1 MPYAEL
7 HCHSHFSLLDG
18 ASPPERLIEAACR
31 AALPA
36 LALTDH
42 NGLYAVPQFYKAAKS
57 AGVKPILGAELT
69 LEDGFHILLLVKDK
83 VGYANL
89 CRAITK
95 AQLAGSKGNPVLN
108 FRDFEKYRQGL
119 ICLSACRKGEIPG
132 LLLKDDRGAA
142 LLAAQ
147 KYLAIFGPD
156 DFFIELQHHLN
167 PDDSMLC
174 KRLIALAQILGVR
187 TVATNNV
194 HYAAREDS
202 KLQDVLVCIKN
213 RVDLDSS
220 APFRYANSEYYL
232 KDLPEM
238 LALPDLP
245 AEAIKNTLTVVD
257 RCNFDL
263 DFSSYRFPDFEV
275 PQGKTARQYLR
286 ELCADKLPQR
296 YGPNAPEVWTRLEH
310 ELELID
316 EKGLSGYFLIVWD
329 IMEFARKS
337 GILAQGR
344 GSAASSLVAYL
355 LGITPVDPIRHNLFI
370 GRFLNEFAI
379 PDIDVDIATH
389 RREEVLQYVY
399 DKYGREHAAMVCTYV
414 TFKAR
419 NAVREVGKVLG
430 LPPYLLDRMAKSLSA
445 YGASHAIRDLKEIPE
460 FTDYLDSW
468 VWEHF
473 CTLCEKIADFP
484 RHLSIHV
491 GGMVIASKPISEIVP
506 VEWARAEGRVV
517 CQWDKDGVDDAGLIK
532 VDLLGLRMLSLISDA
547 VDFIKADS
555 GVELD
560 MQGMPMDDA
569 GVYDVISDADTVGVF
584 QVESRAQMQT
594 LPRMRP
600 RSLEDLGV
608 EVAIIRPGPLQGNMV
623 HPYLKRRQ
631 GLEPVDYMHPIL
643 KPVLEET
650 MGVILYQEQI
660 LQVAMLIA
668 GFSAGEGN
676 LLRKVMARKN
686 AREELAKWRGRF
698 VEGARARGINEA
710 TANRAFDLIGGFA
723 DFGFCKSHAMSFALL
738 CYRSAFLK
746 KYYPA
751 EFYCALLNNQPM
763 GFYVPEVVAG
773 DARRHGI
780 TILPVDINESLWQCT
795 IDKDGFNRF
804 NGFNRLKELNGL
816 NDSNGLNCLNGL
828 SEARAAIRLGF
839 RYVKEMGKE
848 RAEKI
853 LGTRVRE
860 GGFTSLRDFCVR
872 TGLDR
877 ESVQNLIAVGAFD
890 RIHRSRRQLLW
901 QLGSMQITG
910 CDGIEFPVSGRVT
923 LDEMD
928 GKEELMADYAIQGLS
943 PQRQLLEEYRDRL
956 ARMGGIESAAIP
968 HCRSGEKVR
977 IGGLTICLQVPPT
990 AKGFAFVTLEDEEG
1004 LMNVVLKPDVF
1015 KKYKQMVRLE
1025 PLLVVEG
1032 TVQKKDGV
1040 LNIIASR
1047 VDAL

>member
-1 MPYAEL
+1 MYAEL

-18 ASPPERLIEAACR
+18 ASSPERIVEAAR
-31 AALPA
+31 HVGLPA

-42 NGLYAVPQFYKAAKS
+42 NGLYAAPRFYKTAKS
-57 AGVKPILGAELT
+57 AGIKPIIGAELA
-69 LEDGFHILLLVKDK
+69 LEGGFHIVLLVKDAT
-83 VGYANL
+83 GYTNL
-89 CRAITK
+89 CRMITK
-95 AQLAGSKGNPVLN
+95 AQLAGSKGNPLLG
-108 FRDFEKYRQGL
+108 FHSLKEYRQGL
-119 ICLSACRKGEIPG
+119 ICLSACQKGEIPG
-132 LLLKDDRGAA
+132 LLLKDDREGA
-142 LLAAQ
+142 LLAARR
-147 KYLAIFGPD
+147 YVSIFGQD

-167 PDDSMLC
+167 PDDSLLC
-174 KRLIALAQILGVR
+174 KRLIALAQALGVR

-194 HYAAREDS
+194 HYAVRQDS
-202 KLQDVLVCIKN
+202 RLQDVLVCIKN
-213 RVDLDSS
+213 RVSLDGS
-220 APFRYANSEYYL
+220 APFRHANSEYYL
-232 KDLPEM
+232 KGAAEM
-238 LALPDLP
+238 CALPRLP
-245 AEAIKNTLTVVD
+245 PEAMDTTRIIAE

-263 DFSSYRFPDFEV
+263 DFSSYRFPDFHV
-275 PQGKTARQYLR
+275 PNGKTARQYLQ
-286 ELCADKLPQR
+286 ELCTEKLPQR
-296 YGPNAPEVWTRLEH
+296 YGPDVPEVWTRLEH

-316 EKGLSGYFLIVWD
+316 EKGLCGYFLIVWD

-430 LPPYLLDRMAKSLSA
+430 LPQHLLDRMAKSLSV
-445 YGASHAIRDLKEIPE
+445 YGASHVIRDLKEIPE
-460 FTDYLDSW
+460 FRDYLDSEAW
-468 VWEHF
+468 GHF
-473 CTLCEKIADFP
+473 CILCEGIADFP
-484 RHLSIHV
+484 RYLSIHV
-491 GGMVIASKPISEIVP
+491 GGMVIASKPVSEIVP

-532 VDLLGLRMLSLISDA
+532 VDLLGLRMLSLISNARDL
-547 VDFIKADS
+547 IEADS
-555 GVELD
+555 GLELD
-560 MQGMPMDDA
+560 LQEMPMDDPR
-569 GVYDVISDADTVGVF
+569 VYDVISDADTVGVF

-600 RSLEDLGV
+600 RSLEDLSV

-698 VEGARARGINEA
+698 VEGARVKGIGEA
-710 TANRAFDLIGGFA
+710 VANRAFDLIGGFA

-751 EFYCALLNNQPM
+751 PFYCALLNNQPM
-763 GFYVPEVVAG
+763 GFYVPEVIVG

-780 TILPVDINESLWQCT
+780 GILPVDINESFWQCSVVKGFKRS
-795 IDKDGFNRF
+795 DRSDGSARSV
-804 NGFNRLKELNGL
+804 GSCK
-816 NDSNGLNCLNGL
+816 SNSP
-828 SEARAAIRLGF
+828 SEAKAILLGF
-839 RYVKEMGKE
+839 RYVKEMGE
-848 RAEKI
+848 DRAEKI
-853 LGTRVRE
+853 LRARVR
-860 GGFTSLRDFCVR
+860 GGEFVSLRDFCVR
-872 TGLDR
+872 SRLDP
-877 ESVQNLIAVGAFD
+877 ESTQNLIMVGAFD
-890 RIHRSRRQLLW
+890 GIDRSRRHLLW
-901 QLGSMQITG
+901 DLGSMQSTG
-910 CDGIEFPVSGRVT
+910 CDGIEFPASSRVA
-923 LDEMD
+923 LDEMTAS
-928 GKEELMADYAIQGLS
+928 EELMVDYAIQGLS

-956 ARMGGIESAAIP
+956 AGIGAIGSGNIP
-968 HCRSGEKVR
+968 HCRPGEKVKV
-977 IGGLTICLQVPPT
+977 GGLTICLQVPPT

-1015 KKYKQMVRLE
+1015 KQYKQMVRLE
-1025 PLLVVEG
+1025 PLLVVDG

-1047 VDAL
+1047 VDVL

>member
-1 MPYAEL
+1 MYSEL
-7 HCHSHFSLLDG
+7 HCHSNFSLLDG
-18 ASPPERLIEAACR
+18 ASSPERIVEAAHR
-31 AALPA
+31 AGLSA

-42 NGLYAVPQFYKAAKS
+42 NGLYAAPQFYKAAKS
-57 AGVKPILGAELT
+57 AGIKPVLGAELT
-69 LEDGFHILLLVKDK
+69 LEDGFHIVLLVKDAA
-83 VGYANL
+83 GYTNL
-89 CRAITK
+89 CRMITK
-95 AQLAGSKGNPVLN
+95 AQLAGSKGNPILS
-108 FRDFEKYRQGL
+108 FHYLEEYSQGL
-119 ICLSACRKGEIPG
+119 ICLSACRKGAIPS
-132 LLLKDDRGAA
+132 LLLKDNKEAA
-142 LLAAQ
+142 LRAARR
-147 KYLAIFGPD
+147 YLAIFGRD

-167 PDDSMLC
+167 PDDSLLC
-174 KRLIALAQILGVR
+174 KRLIALAQALGVN
-187 TVATNNV
+187 TVVANNV
-194 HYAAREDS
+194 HYAVREDS
-202 KLQDVLVCIKN
+202 RLQDVLVCVKN
-213 RVDLDSS
+213 RVNLDSS

-232 KDLPEM
+232 KGAAEM
-238 LALPDLP
+238 AALPHLP
-245 AEAIKNTLTVVD
+245 PEAIGATRIIAD

-275 PQGKTARQYLR
+275 PNGKTARQYLG
-286 ELCADKLPQR
+286 ELCTEKLPQR
-296 YGPNAPEVWTRLEH
+296 YGPNAPEVWARLEH

-329 IMEFARKS
+329 IMEFARQS

-419 NAVREVGKVLG
+419 NAVREVGKTLG

-460 FTDYLDSW
+460 FKDYLDSNA
-468 VWEHF
+468 WEHF
-473 CTLCEKIADFP
+473 CILCERIADFP

-491 GGMVIASKPISEIVP
+491 GGMVIASKPVSQIVP

-547 VDFIKADS
+547 RDLIEADS
-555 GVELD
+555 GRELD
-560 MQGMPMDDA
+560 LQEMPMDDPA
-569 GVYDVISDADTVGVF
+569 VYDVISDADTIGVF

-631 GLEPVDYMHPIL
+631 GLEPVDYMHPTL

-698 VEGARARGINEA
+698 IEGARVKGINEA
-710 TANRAFDLIGGFA
+710 TASRAFDLIGGFA

-751 EFYCALLNNQPM
+751 AFYCALLNNQPM
-763 GFYVPEVVAG
+763 GFYVPEVIVG

-780 TILPVDINESLWQCT
+780 EILPVDVNESLWQCT
-795 IDKDGFNRF
+795 IAKDGFNRF
-804 NGFNRLKELNGL
+804 SGFNRLNG
-816 NDSNGLNCLNGL
+816 SNGLN
-828 SEARAAIRLGF
+828 EARAAIRLGF
-839 RYVKEMGKE
+839 RYVKEMGAD

-853 LGTRVRE
+853 LGARTRDGEFV
-860 GGFTSLRDFCVR
+860 SLRDFCVR
-872 TGLDR
+872 SGLDR
-877 ESVQNLIAVGAFD
+877 ESTQNLIMVGAFD
-890 RIHRSRRQLLW
+890 RIDRSRRHLLW
-901 QLGSMQITG
+901 ELGSMQVTG
-910 CDGIEFPVSGRVT
+910 YEGIEFPPSPRVA
-923 LDEMD
+923 LDEMNAS
-928 GKEELMADYAIQGLS
+928 EELMVDYSIQGLS
-943 PQRQLLEEYRDRL
+943 PQRQLLEEYRDKL
-956 ARMGGIESAAIP
+956 AGIGAMGSGAIP
-968 HCRSGEKVR
+968 HCRSGEKVKV
-977 IGGLTICLQVPPT
+977 GGLTICLQVPPT

-1004 LMNVVLKPDVF
+1004 LMNVVLKPDIF
-1015 KKYKQMVRLE
+1015 RQYKQMVRLE
-1025 PLLVVEG
+1025 PLLVVDG

-1047 VDAL
+1047 VDVL